1 MTTETTKSIV
11 FLDRLSARI
20 LAAAILAVSVIFI
33 VLLNRGELFSN
44 QTGEKVNAMFP
55 AFTSCRD
62 EEYEKLARM
71 AADAPDKWSAETM
84 VRAKQAANAMCIK
97 KTASQTGAN

>member
-1 MTTETTKSIV
+1 MTTTTTKSNV

-20 LAAAILAVSVIFI
+20 LAAAIFAVSVIFI

-44 QTGEKVNAMFP
+44 QTGAKVIAMFP

-84 VRAKQAANAMCIK
+84 IRAKQVANATCIK